1 MRRNK
6 TCLSVSPLE
15 GREVP
20 ACIVS
25 YPNPETM
32 VVSGNAAN
40 DVVILRDNGAGGVSG
55 WATGAGFF
63 NHAGIKNI
71 VVATGDGADRVYYQL
86 SSHLL
91 PGQERNVTAL
101 LGNGNDYFLA
111 NLHSPAGVP
120 SDLRAGSSLN
130 ITVNGGDGNDHLVAN
145 ALGGVDVALGAKL
158 AVNLNGWTGNDLI
171 RAYYAG
177 ENDGTVAFN
186 LDGVSGNDR
195 IHGYVYARLGS
206 TGVISAEEDGGTGN
220 DYMTLAVYKPLTAT
234 LAKAQIDGGAGLD
247 IGLGTANVTKLN
259 VP

>member
-6 TCLSVSPLE
+6 SCLSVSPLE

-32 VVSGNAAN
+32 VVTGNAAN
-40 DVVILRDNGAGGVSG
+40 DVVILRDNGFGVVSG

-63 NHAGIKNI
+63 GHAGIKNI
-71 VVATGDGADRVYYQL
+71 QVFTGDGADRVYY
-86 SSHLL
+86 HLQGHL
-91 PGQERNVTAL
+91 QPGQQRAVTAW

-111 NLHSPAGVP
+111 NLHNPAGVA
-120 SDLRAGSSLN
+120 SDLRAGSNLS
-130 ITVNGGDGNDHLVAN
+130 IAAHGGDGSDHLVAN
-145 ALGGVDVALGAKL
+145 ALGGVDVASGAKL
-158 AVNLNGWTGNDLI
+158 AVNLDGGNSNDLI

-186 LDGVSGNDR
+186 LDGGFGNDR

-206 TGVISAEEDGGTGN
+206 TGVISAKEDGGFGN
-220 DYMTLAVYKPLTAT
+220 DYMTLAVYKPATAA
-234 LAKAQIDGGAGLD
+234 LALAEIDGGPGTD
-247 IGLGTANVTKLN
+247 IGLGTTNVTKVNL
-259 VP
+259 P